1 MNIFKILL
9 FTILLTGI
17 ISLKKDTHVADC
29 LKQNVFQ
36 NPSNSTKTIESMDVC
51 HKISKSCCYINLSY
65 AYNYIDIVA
74 QYCIDL
80 TVNIS
85 AMEIFLSNLYNDD
98 LIYFTNATAHMFDD
112 YVKFGR
118 NYASRLV
125 YNLSCYASPNSSRY
139 YSDYALTNCAVFD
152 DEGSCIVLND
162 NTYFKNF
169 LVAYHSYFSGNYCS
183 KKSKDKKCIYPY
195 GKRGNPLMARPLLT
209 ELVSYLKADTDEE
222 AVTDDDGNIQFDAEE
237 EEDSVSST
245 KYITYWYYGPERND
259 TCKPFH
265 NISFTIQCPSG
276 YSIGF
281 YLRFCFIKFFILFI
295 FVII

>member
-85 AMEIFLSNLYNDD
+85 AMQIFLSNLYNDD

-237 EEDSVSST
+237 EEDSATSS
-245 KYITYWYYGPERND
+245 KYISSWTYPNGDNVP
-259 TCKPFH
+259 CKAFH
-265 NISFTIQCPSG
+265 NITFKIECPSG
-276 YSIGF
+276 YNYDF
-281 YLRFCFIKFFILFI
+281 YLKFSFIKVFLLFI
-295 FVII
+295 FVFL

>member
-85 AMEIFLSNLYNDD
+85 AMQIFLSNLYNDD
-98 LIYFTNATAHMFDD
+98 LIYFTNATAHMYDD

-118 NYASRLV
+118 NYASRLI
-125 YNLSCYASPNSSRY
+125 YNLSCYASPNSSRF

-169 LVAYHSYFSGNYCS
+169 LISYHSYFSGNYCS
-183 KKSKDKKCIYPY
+183 KKSKDKKCIYPS
-195 GKRGNPLMARPLLT
+195 GARGNPLMARPLLT

-222 AVTDDDGNIQFDAEE
+222 AITDDDGNIQFDAEE
-237 EEDSVSST
+237 EEDSATSS
-245 KYITYWYYGPERND
+245 KYISSWTYPNGDNVP
-259 TCKPFH
+259 CKAFH
-265 NISFTIQCPSG
+265 NISFKIECPSG
-276 YSIGF
+276 YNYDF
-281 YLRFCFIKFFILFI
+281 YLKFSFIKVFLLFI
-295 FVII
+295 FVFL

>member
-85 AMEIFLSNLYNDD
+85 AMQIFLSNLYNDD
-98 LIYFTNATAHMFDD
+98 LIYFTNATAHMYDD

-118 NYASRLV
+118 NYASRLI
-125 YNLSCYASPNSSRY
+125 YNLSCYASPNSSKF

-237 EEDSVSST
+237 EEDSATSS
-245 KYITYWYYGPERND
+245 KYISSWTYPNGDNVR
-259 TCKPFH
+259 CKAFH
-265 NISFTIQCPSG
+265 NISFKIECPSG
-276 YSIGF
+276 YNYDF
-281 YLRFCFIKFFILFI
+281 YLKFSFIKVFLLFI
-295 FVII
+295 FVFL